1 MPVCNHNLEPGQ
13 SKDNFEWVGRRDKG
27 DNFKVYER
35 KLSFLHFEPP
45 VLLIT
50 PEQQT
55 DLKPENR
62 QGRIIF
68 VERAHWRKEVK
79 DEVEDTFSCGDL
91 IFIYSTLFCR
101 GGDIE
106 GGFYV

>member
-1 MPVCNHNLEPGQ
+1 MPVCNHNLEPGK

-45 VLLIT
+45 VLLII

-62 QGRIIF
+62 QGRIFGKGEKRALLPLHRCF
-68 VERAHWRKEVK
+68 VY
-79 DEVEDTFSCGDL
+79 L
-91 IFIYSTLFCR
+91 Y
-101 GGDIE
+101 
-106 GGFYV
+106 